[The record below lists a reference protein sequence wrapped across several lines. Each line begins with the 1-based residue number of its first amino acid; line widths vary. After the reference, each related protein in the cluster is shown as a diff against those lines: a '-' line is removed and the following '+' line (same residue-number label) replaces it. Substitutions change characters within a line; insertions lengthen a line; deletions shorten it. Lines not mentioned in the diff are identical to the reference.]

1 VISKNQFTSYCQLSK
16 NKSTFTE
23 KMVATFGGDLINPQ
37 KKPPFIWFE
46 ANACSGDSI
55 STLNAVKPNVSQIL
69 RSFLNVRYWNTLM
82 PDQGERAIQRLFDT
96 VESGDFILAVEGA
109 ISTGGRGRYAIP
121 FKQNNYLFTSEELL
135 RWMAPKAKYIVAV
148 GTCAAFGGP
157 SAAKPNPTQSKGV
170 WEIINQPVVNISGC
184 PINPDWL
191 VGTLFHLLLF
201 GLPEVDRY
209 QRPTLF
215 YGQTIHSNCQRRS
228 YYDSG
233 TFAKKPGDPECMFS
247 LGCMGPVTGA
257 DCPNRMWNDH
267 LNWPIKASTPCI
279 GCTKSGFPDKSTPF
293 NTPLPEKLL
302 KRNERR
308 KVDG

>member
-1 VISKNQFTSYCQLSK
+1 MLLKNQFTSYCRIFKDAANFS
-16 NKSTFTE
+16 E
-23 KMVATFGGDLINPQ
+23 KMVGTFGGDSMDLQ
-37 KKPPFIWFE
+37 KRPPFIWFE

-55 STLNAVKPNVSQIL
+55 STLNAVNPNVSQIL
-69 RSFLNVRYWNTLM
+69 GSFLDVRYWNALL
-82 PDQGERAIQRLFDT
+82 PEQGERAVQRLFYT
-96 VESGDFILAVEGA
+96 VESGGFILAIEGA
-109 ISTGGRGRYAIP
+109 IPTGGRGRYAIP

-135 RWMAPKAKYIVAV
+135 RWMAPNAQYIVSV
-148 GTCAAFGGP
+148 GTCASFGGP
-157 SAAKPNPTQSKGV
+157 SAARPNPSQSKGV
-170 WEIINQPVVNISGC
+170 WEIINQPVVNIPGC

-191 VGTLFHLLLF
+191 VGTLFHLILF

-215 YGQTIHSNCQRRS
+215 YGQTIHASCQRRA
-228 YYDSG
+228 YYDNG
-233 TFAKKPGDPECMFS
+233 EFAKNLGDPECMFA

-293 NTPLPEKLL
+293 NNPLPEKLPQ
-302 KRNERR
+302 RPERR
-308 KVDG
+308 PSHD